1 MVSMNNRRGFFGTI
15 FAAIFGSKVAKAGK
29 VEHFVLK
36 PRSVGMTTY
45 SLQTLTEIWAQDQ
58 NGVLIHYFLL
68 PSGARVDAPVSPYWH
83 GQLPFVYV
91 HLDPLPWKES
101 SST

>member
-45 SLQTLTEIWAQDQ
+45 SLQTLTEIWAH
-58 NGVLIHYFLL
+58 G
-68 PSGARVDAPVSPYWH
+68 PKRSPNTLFPAAIWRK
-83 GQLPFVYV
+83 G
-91 HLDPLPWKES
+91 
-101 SST
+101 